1 MPDDIPWKKKRDN
14 LAELK
19 ENLKYHLKKHHTGK
33 SNAVTIQDLA
43 HELSAVRANTEEI
56 RRALME
62 LLLEGFPIVMFP
74 QLKLYFA
81 GSQEEIDEWWETP
94 VGGLCF

>member
-1 MPDDIPWKKKRDN
+1 MAP
-14 LAELK
+14 LK

-43 HELSAVRANTEEI
+43 HELSAIRANTEEI

-62 LLLEGFPIVMFP
+62 LLLERFPITIFP
-74 QLKLYFA
+74 EVKIYFA
-81 GSQEEIDEWWETP
+81 KSDEELDE
-94 VGGLCF
+94 

>member
-1 MPDDIPWKKKRDN
+1 
-14 LAELK
+14 LAPLK
-19 ENLKYHLKKHHTGK
+19 ENLKYHLKKHHMGK
-33 SNAVTIQDLA
+33 ANAVTIRDLA
-43 HELSAVRANTEEI
+43 GELFIIRATTQEI

-74 QLKLYFA
+74 ELKVYFA

-94 VGGLCF
+94 AGGLCF